1 METVLLALENGIIHS
16 ELMKR
21 EYYFIN
27 AARVGN
33 FT

>member
-1 METVLLALENGIIHS
+1 MEAVRLALENGIIHP
-16 ELMKR
+16 ELMRR

-27 AARVGN
+27 SARVGN